1 MLRRLWLILHT
12 VRYLRFKQIWFQIFY
27 RIEKPKPLF
36 AYDDQFESEKLTP
49 LLFSEKPPVFVS
61 VIDILGNGFS
71 FLNLEKKF
79 GTTIDW
85 NEQSLGRLWNYNL
98 QYCNFLLQD
107 EIPYD
112 IRITWLV
119 DLYVNLYE
127 GQVPIEPYPS
137 SLRSINVIRLMTIH
151 GVDEEILPY
160 LHSELDFLEK
170 HLEFHLLGNHLLEN
184 LFTLFM
190 GGAFFDEV
198 KWYNR
203 AQKLLIEQ
211 LDEQILED
219 GGHFELSP
227 MYHQIILFRLL
238 ELIDWYSTWRRK
250 ENGIE
255 VYLKGKAESMLS
267 WIKKMSFKNGNIP
280 HFNDSAEGISY
291 NTQWLLQYGLAL
303 GLNATVNLPLKQS
316 GYRAFN
322 FGDYECR
329 VDLAE
334 IGASYQPGHSHA
346 DALSFVLYKNEMPF
360 LVEIGTSTYEMGERR
375 NVERG
380 SSAHNTVVVGNR
392 DQSEVWSG
400 FRVGNRAKVKVLKD
414 MQDQIVAEHNGYK
427 SIGLIH
433 RRSFNF
439 FENSIEITD
448 ELINSASCEGV
459 AYFHFHPL
467 ITKEQIQASLFFEN
481 ELGTTENSF
490 EMADGYNRYKL
501 GICLAVKF
509 EKVLKT
515 KIKF

>member
-303 GLNATVNLPLKQS
+303 GLNATVNLP
-316 GYRAFN
+316 
-322 FGDYECR
+322 
-329 VDLAE
+329 
-334 IGASYQPGHSHA
+334 
-346 DALSFVLYKNEMPF
+346 
-360 LVEIGTSTYEMGERR
+360 
-375 NVERG
+375 
-380 SSAHNTVVVGNR
+380 
-392 DQSEVWSG
+392 
-400 FRVGNRAKVKVLKD
+400 
-414 MQDQIVAEHNGYK
+414 
-427 SIGLIH
+427 
-433 RRSFNF
+433 
-439 FENSIEITD
+439 
-448 ELINSASCEGV
+448 
-459 AYFHFHPL
+459 
-467 ITKEQIQASLFFEN
+467 
-481 ELGTTENSF
+481 
-490 EMADGYNRYKL
+490 
-501 GICLAVKF
+501 
-509 EKVLKT
+509 
-515 KIKF
+515 